1 MKLFNYRKFY
11 DKDSL
16 SINDVGDD
24 PIEFFKKWFKDA
36 EGSDGIIEPNAMTIS
51 TVEDNV
57 PSSRVVLL
65 KEIKDRSL
73 VFFTNYDSNK
83 GRAIS
88 NNPNLCA
95 SFYWPS
101 LERQVIFK
109 GTAKK
114 SDKNYSDLYFRSRP
128 FNSQAAAIVSN
139 QSQVI
144 ESHQELLDRYNKFLN
159 ENKESN
165 LKRPDNWGGIELS
178 IKEIEFWQ
186 GRQNRLHNRIICY
199 LTDDLWDIQ
208 ILSP

>member
-16 SINDVGDD
+16 SVNDIGDD
-24 PIEFFKKWFKDA
+24 PLEFFKKWFKDA
-36 EGSDGIIEPNAMTIS
+36 ENSNGIIEPNAMTIS
-51 TVEDNV
+51 TVENNV

-73 VFFTNYDSNK
+73 VFFTNYNSNK

-95 SFYWPS
+95 SFYWPP

-114 SDKNYSDLYFRSRP
+114 SNENYSDSYFTSRP
-128 FNSQAAAIVSN
+128 LNSQAAAIVSE

-144 ESHQELLDRYNKFLN
+144 ETYEELLDRYNKFLN
-159 ENKESN
+159 ENKDSK
-165 LKRPDNWGGIELS
+165 LKRPENWGGIELS

-186 GRQNRLHNRIICY
+186 GRENRLHNRIICY
-199 LTDDLWDIQ
+199 LTNDSWNIQ
-208 ILSP
+208 ILSA

>member
-16 SINDVGDD
+16 SINDVGGD
-24 PIEFFKKWFKDA
+24 PIQFFKKWFKDA

-114 SDKNYSDLYFRSRP
+114 TDNDYSDTYFSSRP
-128 FNSQAAAIVSN
+128 YKSQAAAIVSK
-139 QSQVI
+139 QSDVI
-144 ESHQELLDRYNKFLN
+144 YSYEELTDRYNKLLN
-159 ENKESN
+159 ENNDSIF
-165 LKRPDNWGGIELS
+165 KRPSNWGGIE
-178 IKEIEFWQ
+178 INIQEIEFWQ
-186 GRQNRLHNRIICY
+186 GRENRLHNRVVCR
-199 LTDDLWDIQ
+199 LVNGKWDIQ
-208 ILSP
+208 LLSP

>member
-51 TVEDNV
+51 TVEDNL

-88 NNPNLCA
+88 KTLI
-95 SFYWPS
+95 Y
-101 LERQVIFK
+101 V
-109 GTAKK
+109 
-114 SDKNYSDLYFRSRP
+114 
-128 FNSQAAAIVSN
+128 
-139 QSQVI
+139 
-144 ESHQELLDRYNKFLN
+144 
-159 ENKESN
+159 
-165 LKRPDNWGGIELS
+165 
-178 IKEIEFWQ
+178 
-186 GRQNRLHNRIICY
+186 LHFIGP
-199 LTDDLWDIQ
+199 L
-208 ILSP
+208 